1 MFRGTV
7 DDGSAVSATDEP
19 QGEED
24 GDAAMAD
31 DTVADVE
38 VKDVAEDVPP
48 TEALPDGESPELDT
62 AAASGAQF
70 RGAILLEA
78 LSATGLRSI
87 RYAHEIPALRS
98 VKLLN
103 DLHSTLNILE
113 MSGIS
118 SQTTSRLQHALR

>member
-7 DDGSAVSATDEP
+7 DDGSAVSAMDEP

-31 DTVADVE
+31 DTVADAE

-48 TEALPDGESPELDT
+48 TEALPDGESLELDT

-103 DLHSTLNILE
+103 DWHSTLNVFE
-113 MSGIS
+113 MPGI
-118 SQTTSRLQHALR
+118 